1 MSANEPPKKP
11 PEETKVLNLGKF
23 APNQPEPP
31 SPPPDPSGESQT
43 LFFRRAASETAE
55 PGGPGVVAP
64 KAGNAIPAKELL
76 GAVAY
81 CYAKGVYSSSEIE
94 DRMLRDPKLRAATHD
109 EIPNAQ
115 AIRRFRRLNREAI
128 QQTLEKWYRRL
139 RKSKPTTAVMPGARP
154 PEPSPLPPG
163 PATAPA
169 SENTAMFVKREASER
184 LDKAAF
190 IDNMEAD

>member
-1 MSANEPPKKP
+1 MSKNDESPKKL
-11 PEETKVLNLGKF
+11 PEETKVLHLGKF
-23 APNQPEPP
+23 APNQPVPPP
-31 SPPPDPSGESQT
+31 SDPSEEGQT
-43 LFFRRAASETAE
+43 LFFLRAASETAQ
-55 PGGPGVVAP
+55 PGGPGVFAP

-94 DRMLRDPKLRAATHD
+94 DRMLRDPQLRASTQD

-115 AIRRFRRLNREAI
+115 AIRRFRRVNREAI

-139 RKSKPTTAVMPGARP
+139 RKAKPTTSVMPGAQP
-154 PEPSPLPPG
+154 PEPTPKPPG
-163 PATAPA
+163 PAVAPA
-169 SENTAMFVKREASER
+169 SENTSMFVKREASER

>member
-1 MSANEPPKKP
+1 MSKNEPQKKM

-23 APNQPEPP
+23 APNQPA
-31 SPPPDPSGESQT
+31 PPPADPAEEGQT
-43 LFFRRAASETAE
+43 LFFLRAASETAQ
-55 PGGPGVVAP
+55 GSGPGVVAP

-115 AIRRFRRLNREAI
+115 AIRRFRRANREAL

-139 RKSKPTTAVMPGARP
+139 RKAKPTAEVMPGAKP
-154 PEPSPLPPG
+154 PEPNPLPPCK
-163 PATAPA
+163 AAAPA
-169 SENTAMFVKREASER
+169 SENTSMFVKREASER

-190 IDNMEAD
+190 IDNMEID

>member
-1 MSANEPPKKP
+1 
-11 PEETKVLNLGKF
+11 VLNLGKF
-23 APNQPEPP
+23 APNQPSAAP
-31 SPPPDPSGESQT
+31 SDSAEEGQT
-43 LFFRRAASETAE
+43 VFFLRAASETAQ

-64 KAGNAIPAKELL
+64 KAGNAIPARELL

-94 DRMLRDPKLRAATHD
+94 DRMLKDPQLRAATHD

-115 AIRRFRRLNREAI
+115 AIRRFRRSNREAI
-128 QQTLEKWYRRL
+128 QQTLEKWYRRV
-139 RKSKPTTAVMPGARP
+139 RKAKPTTEVMPGAQP
-154 PEPSPLPPG
+154 PEPSPLPP
-163 PATAPA
+163 AKAAAAPA
-169 SENTAMFVKREASER
+169 SENTSFFVKREASER

>member
-1 MSANEPPKKP
+1 MSKNEPPKNP
-11 PEETKVLNLGKF
+11 PEETKVLHLGKF
-23 APNQPEPP
+23 APNQPAPPP
-31 SPPPDPSGESQT
+31 SDPAEEGQT
-43 LFFRRAASETAE
+43 IFFLRAASETAQ

-81 CYAKGVYSSSEIE
+81 CYAKGVYSSTEIE
-94 DRMLRDPKLRAATHD
+94 DRMLRDAQLRAATQD

-139 RKSKPTTAVMPGARP
+139 RKAKPTTNVMPGAQP
-154 PEPSPLPPG
+154 PEPSPAPQSPT
-163 PATAPA
+163 AAPA
-169 SENTAMFVKREASER
+169 SENTAIFVKREANER

-190 IDNMEAD
+190 IDNMETD

>member
-1 MSANEPPKKP
+1 MSKNELPNKS

-23 APNQPEPP
+23 APNQPNPPP
-31 SPPPDPSGESQT
+31 SDPSEEGQT
-43 LFFRRAASETAE
+43 LFFLRAATETAQ

-94 DRMLRDPKLRAATHD
+94 DRMLRDPQLRAATKD

-115 AIRRFRRLNREAI
+115 AIRRFRRSNREAI

-139 RKSKPTTAVMPGARP
+139 RKAKPTTSVMPGAQP
-154 PEPSPLPPG
+154 PEPAPTPPTPR
-163 PATAPA
+163 PAAAPA
-169 SENTAMFVKREASER
+169 SENTSMFVKREASER

-190 IDNMEAD
+190 IDNMETD

>member
-1 MSANEPPKKP
+1 MSKNEKNPPD
-11 PEETKVLNLGKF
+11 ETKVLNLGKF
-23 APNQPEPP
+23 APNQPAPAPP
-31 SPPPDPSGESQT
+31 ADPSGESQT
-43 LFFRRAASETAE
+43 LFFRRVASEAAE
-55 PGGPGVVAP
+55 SGPGVVAP

-94 DRMLRDPKLRAATHD
+94 DRMLRDPQLRAATHD

-115 AIRRFRRLNREAI
+115 AIRRFRRSNREAI

-139 RKSKPTTAVMPGARP
+139 RKSKPTTAVMPGAQP
-154 PEPSPLPPG
+154 PEPSPLPQA
-163 PATAPA
+163 PAAAPA
-169 SENTAMFVKREASER
+169 SENTSIFVKREASER

-190 IDNMEAD
+190 IDNMETD

>member
-1 MSANEPPKKP
+1 MSSNEPPKKS

-23 APNQPEPP
+23 APNQPVSPP
-31 SPPPDPSGESQT
+31 SDTAEEGQT
-43 LFFRRAASETAE
+43 LFFLRAASETAQQ
-55 PGGPGVVAP
+55 GGPGVVAP

-94 DRMLRDPKLRAATHD
+94 DRMLRDQKLRAATHD

-115 AIRRFRRLNREAI
+115 AIRRFRRVNREAI
-128 QQTLEKWYRRL
+128 QQTLEKWYRRV
-139 RKSKPTTAVMPGARP
+139 RKAKPTTEVMPGAQP
-154 PEPSPLPPG
+154 PEPSPLPP
-163 PATAPA
+163 PKAVTPP
-169 SENTAMFVKREASER
+169 SENTSFFVKREASER

-190 IDNMEAD
+190 IDNMESD

>member
-1 MSANEPPKKP
+1 MSQNEPPKNP
-11 PEETKVLNLGKF
+11 PEETKVLHLGKF
-23 APNQPEPP
+23 APNQPAPPPP
-31 SPPPDPSGESQT
+31 SDPAEEGQT

-55 PGGPGVVAP
+55 SGGPGVVAP
-64 KAGNAIPAKELL
+64 KAGNAIPGKELL

-81 CYAKGVYSSSEIE
+81 CYAKGVYSSAEIE
-94 DRMLRDPKLRAATHD
+94 DRMLRDPQLRAATQD

-115 AIRRFRRLNREAI
+115 AIRRFRRTNREAI

-139 RKSKPTTAVMPGARP
+139 RKAKPTTSVMPGAQP
-154 PEPSPLPPG
+154 PEPAPTPKA
-163 PATAPA
+163 PAAAPA
-169 SENTAMFVKREASER
+169 SENTSMFVKREASER

>member
-1 MSANEPPKKP
+1 MSKNEPPQKS
-11 PEETKVLNLGKF
+11 PEETKVLHLGKF
-23 APNQPEPP
+23 APNQPVPPP
-31 SPPPDPSGESQT
+31 SEPSEEGQT
-43 LFFRRAASETAE
+43 LFFLRAASETAQ

-94 DRMLRDPKLRAATHD
+94 DRMLRDPQLRKATQD

-115 AIRRFRRLNREAI
+115 ASRRFRRLNREAI

-139 RKSKPTTAVMPGARP
+139 RKAKPTTNVMPGAQP
-154 PEPSPLPPG
+154 PEPAPPPPG
-163 PATAPA
+163 PVVAPA
-169 SENTAMFVKREASER
+169 SENTSMFVKREAIER

>member
-1 MSANEPPKKP
+1 MSKNEPPKNT

-23 APNQPEPP
+23 APNQPAPAP
-31 SPPPDPSGESQT
+31 SDPSQEGQT
-43 LFFRRAASETAE
+43 LFFLRAASETAQ

-64 KAGNAIPAKELL
+64 KAGNAMPAKELL

-94 DRMLRDPKLRAATHD
+94 DRMLRDPKLRAATKD

-115 AIRRFRRLNREAI
+115 AIRRFRRSNREAI

-139 RKSKPTTAVMPGARP
+139 RKAKPTTAVMPGAQP
-154 PEPSPLPPG
+154 PEPAPLPPSS
-163 PATAPA
+163 AVTSA
-169 SENTAMFVKREASER
+169 SENTSFFVKREASER

-190 IDNMEAD
+190 IDNMETD

>member
-1 MSANEPPKKP
+1 MSTNEPPKNSQ
-11 PEETKVLNLGKF
+11 EETKVLNLGKF
-23 APNQPEPP
+23 APNQPAASPSEP
-31 SPPPDPSGESQT
+31 GEEGQT
-43 LFFRRAASETAE
+43 LFFLRAASEAAQ

-94 DRMLRDPKLRAATHD
+94 GRMLRDPKLRAATHD

-115 AIRRFRRLNREAI
+115 AIRRFRRTNRAAI

-139 RKSKPTTAVMPGARP
+139 RKSKPTTAVMPGAQP

-163 PATAPA
+163 PAVAPS
-169 SENTAMFVKREASER
+169 SENTSIFVKREASDR

-190 IDNMEAD
+190 IDNMETD